1 MDAALSFQMTEELM
15 KCEICDNPA
24 GPGDDYCTDC
34 RGAIDGFRR
43 AISGAGDC
51 IGCGRAVLIDG
62 LCRCCFDEIST
73 AIVAAD
79 GTLPPSERGGGS
91 W

>member
-1 MDAALSFQMTEELM
+1 MNCIVCNNLAA
-15 KCEICDNPA
+15 A
-24 GPGDDYCTDC
+24 DDEYCGEC
-34 RGAIDGFRR
+34 RAAIDNFRR
-43 AISGAGDC
+43 SITGDGNC
-51 IGCGRAVLIDG
+51 TACGRAAYLDG

-79 GTLPPSERGGGS
+79 GTLPPTERGGGS

>member
-1 MDAALSFQMTEELM
+1 MNCTV
-15 KCEICDNPA
+15 CDNPA
-24 GPGDDYCTDC
+24 SLNDDYCGEC
-34 RGAIDGFRR
+34 RSAIDGFRH
-43 AISGAGDC
+43 AISSADAC
-51 IGCGRAVLIDG
+51 TSCGRAAAIDG
-62 LCRCCFDEIST
+62 LCHCCFDEIST